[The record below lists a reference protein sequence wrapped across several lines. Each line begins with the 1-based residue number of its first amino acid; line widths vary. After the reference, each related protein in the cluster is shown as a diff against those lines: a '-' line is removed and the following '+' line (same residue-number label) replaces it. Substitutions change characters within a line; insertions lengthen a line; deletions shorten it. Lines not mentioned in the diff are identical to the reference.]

1 MIAKIPLPALPE
13 GLGSLG
19 SLGVF
24 FLLTPAQST
33 QPKNSGMNI
42 QKSQLFRGKKGY
54 HGFDPYPYVMVKS
67 LDILGHLGVSTL

>member
-33 QPKNSGMNI
+33 QPKNSGMTRNP
-42 QKSQLFRGKKGY
+42 SYLGVKKRY